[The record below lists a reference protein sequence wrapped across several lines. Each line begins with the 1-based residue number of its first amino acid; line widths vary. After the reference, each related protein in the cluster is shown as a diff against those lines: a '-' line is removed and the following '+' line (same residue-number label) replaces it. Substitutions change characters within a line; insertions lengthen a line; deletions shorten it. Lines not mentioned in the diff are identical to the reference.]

1 MSDTISN
8 LMDSNLLAVFNE
20 PDETRRAAAIATT
33 YTDDVSW
40 SDDEGV
46 VVGRAA
52 LTAKATALR
61 AQFDGLEFS
70 KVGEVRQTGN
80 FGFLAWRL
88 GPPGGDPVA
97 TGFDAA
103 VIADGRIAQL
113 FTVVDPP
120 SA

>member
-1 MSDTISN
+1 MSDAISN

-20 PDETRRAAAIATT
+20 PDDDRRAEAIART
-33 YTDDVSW
+33 YADDVSW

-46 VVGRAA
+46 VVGIAA
-52 LTAKATALR
+52 LATKAGELTTRFA
-61 AQFDGLEFS
+61 GLEFT
-70 KVGEVRQTGN
+70 KLGEVRQTSN
-80 FGFLAWRL
+80 FGFLAWSL
-88 GPPGGDPVA
+88 GPRGGEPVA

-120 SA
+120 SP